1 MMPEQDESNAIADL
15 FRYLVVA
22 AAIVIILLL
31 IIAPV

>member
-1 MMPEQDESNAIADL
+1 MMPDPENSSAFVDL
-15 FRYLVVA
+15 FRYLMVA